1 MKNRSEAFGRLLKA
15 GIGSIASCEGKKA
28 PVIEEELGAL
38 AGVSGDT
45 VQRYKSGAIPPD
57 PRTVQLLAEA
67 GVRRGFLGRE
77 WLQRFLHAAR
87 FPAPERLLDELCPA
101 PQARP
106 PAERAYHNLPAPT
119 YSQFVMREQVFAE
132 IADGLGR
139 RSAMVVIV
147 GLGGNGKT
155 SIVREVAACALQS
168 DSTVPRFDAVVWV
181 SDKDRPGT
189 TNLSVLLDEIARTL
203 DYPGFTQFSFDEK
216 RREVEQL
223 LRRRRVLLVVDNF
236 ETVTDGALITW
247 LPNLPEPSKAILTTR
262 EYRRE
267 FRRGGWLVELRGM
280 RDSEVNALVAE
291 RLRVL
296 RLDRLLGDM
305 QVLEPLV
312 RATGGNPKAIE
323 ITLGLVKY
331 ERLPLQRVIEDLAQ
345 ARGELFEDLF
355 ARAWAVLDE
364 GARQVLMVATLFPSS
379 AGAAAL
385 SASAGVSELWIER
398 ALERLTDLA
407 LLDTAQESILSEA
420 RHVLHPLV
428 RAFAQARLAEHDAF
442 AASARE
448 HWRTFFLAFATT
460 SVGDGWRSAEEL
472 DRLEPEM
479 ENLHALV
486 HHCDQSGRP
495 EEVLRLVMALSAFWS
510 FRGHYPESEQFKLMA
525 IRAAAIVGDEN
536 ARIELLCS
544 LARAFAYQNRLDEAA
559 NCCAEARSY
568 LLRLNEPLRTRRL
581 ITVNYSEGR
590 VCLRHGSYKRLQDL
604 LDESLTLTTL
614 EAHRILMQYD
624 LVELWLLTGRDEEAR
639 VLGEALVEQSQQVG
653 DYRGPIRGWEL
664 LARLALQ
671 RGDVVAASEYLS
683 LAEARA
689 RAIKHRRNLASIY
702 ALWGRLHQLRND
714 AEAAIAAFT
723 TAADHF
729 ERMGMRR
736 ELAEVRAALAQLQLR
751 HEHDGTNNDA
761 SGSSSPTSFSQ
772 LA

>member
-28 PVIEEELGAL
+28 PVVEEELGAA

-45 VQRYKSGAIPPD
+45 IQRYKSGALPPE
-57 PRTVQLLAEA
+57 PRTVQILAEA
-67 GVRRGFLGRE
+67 AVRRGFLGRE

-106 PAERAYHNLPAPT
+106 QAERVYHNLPAPT
-119 YSQFVMREQVFAE
+119 YSQFVMREQAFAE

-155 SIVREVAACALQS
+155 SIAREIAACALQS
-168 DSTVPRFDAVVWV
+168 DSAVPRFDAVVWV
-181 SDKDRPGT
+181 SDNDRPGT

-223 LRRRRVLLVVDNF
+223 LRRRRVLLVIDNF
-236 ETVTDGALITW
+236 ETVTDHALIAW
-247 LPNLPEPSKAILTTR
+247 LPNLPEPSKTILTTR

-280 RDSEVNALVAE
+280 RDTEVSALVAE

-296 RLDRLLGDM
+296 RMDWLLGDM
-305 QVLEPLV
+305 EVLEPLV

-331 ERLPLQRVIEDLAQ
+331 ERLPLQRVVEDLTQ

-364 GARQVLMVATLFPSS
+364 GARQVLMVATRFPSS

-385 SASAGVSELWIER
+385 SATAGVSELWIER

-407 LLDTAQESILSEA
+407 LLDPAQESILSA
-420 RHVLHPLV
+420 PRYVLHPLV

-442 AASARE
+442 AEGARE
-448 HWRTFFLAFATT
+448 RWRTFFLTFATT

-472 DRLEPEM
+472 DRLEPEV

-486 HHCDQSGRP
+486 HDCDQGGQA
-495 EEVLRLVMALSAFWS
+495 EEVLRLVTALSAFWS

-525 IRAAAIVGDEN
+525 IRAAAVVGDEN

-544 LARAFAYQNRLDEAA
+544 LARSFAYQNRLDEAA
-559 NCCAEARSY
+559 RCCVEARSY
-568 LLRLNEPLRTRRL
+568 LPRLDEPLHTQRLN
-581 ITVNYSEGR
+581 TVNYSEGR
-590 VCLRHGSYKRLQDL
+590 ICLRRGDYERLEEL
-604 LDESLTLTTL
+604 LDDSLSRSIPET
-614 EAHRILMQYD
+614 HRILFQYD
-624 LVELWLLTGRDEEAR
+624 LVELQLLTGHDEEAR
-639 VLGEALVEQSQQVG
+639 ELGQALVEQSERVG

-671 RGDVVAASEYLS
+671 REDAAAANEYLG

-702 ALWGRLHQLRND
+702 ALWGRLHLLRND
-714 AEAAIAAFT
+714 AAAARAAFA

-736 ELAEVRAALAQLQLR
+736 ELSEARAALVQL
-751 HEHDGTNNDA
+751 
-761 SGSSSPTSFSQ
+761 
-772 LA
+772 